1 MGTWTLTPGK
11 FLAPDEVRLLRKTLS
26 DAATLAKARG
36 VQCAVRDRLI
46 IELALGTG
54 LRVSELSNLKVEDLF
69 LKKGQNSL
77 HVRNGK
83 GGKARIVQFSP
94 GLKNLIRDYLDYRKT
109 DSDYLFPSQRSS
121 YMTPSGLQQVFKR
134 WAAKAG
140 LPKRY
145 SIHCLRHS
153 YATMLHKASGY
164 NLRLVQKQLGHSS
177 ISTTQVYADVLD
189 EDVTKALAN
198 LDLETD
204 SESSLPVIRKSNQ
217 GDNHDTTTSAETS
230 RAGPGTAQRHY
241 ADSADRRPA

>member
-1 MGTWTLTPGK
+1 MATWVVSPEK
-11 FLAPDEVRLLRKTLS
+11 FLAPDDFHRLRRVLS
-26 DAATLAKARG
+26 DSATLARARG
-36 VQCAVRDRLI
+36 VQAAVRDQLI

-94 GLKNLIRDYLDYRKT
+94 GLKNLIRTYLDYRKT
-109 DSDYLFPSQRSS
+109 DSDYLFPSQRNPR
-121 YMTPSGLQQVFKR
+121 MTPSAIQQVFKR

-145 SIHCLRHS
+145 SIHCLRHT
-153 YATMLHKASGY
+153 YATRLHKASGY

-177 ISTTQVYADVLD
+177 VSTTQVYAAVLD
-189 EDVTKALAN
+189 EDVEKALAN
-198 LDLETD
+198 LDAD
-204 SESSLPVIRKSNQ
+204 P
-217 GDNHDTTTSAETS
+217 
-230 RAGPGTAQRHY
+230 AG
-241 ADSADRRPA
+241 